1 MFFVPIRIKKIEYET
16 HTASEWREKMNK
28 SKNARERFLN
38 RKLSYKISAAT
49 GVLLAALLALL
60 IIISSIIS
68 ASFLSKSIKGEF
80 EGVAAQNGVIVQNI
94 LTTATNCA
102 DILQNYI
109 VNKYNERNRTGY
121 SGRTE
126 KSEVYDIYLQE
137 INKQLEEF
145 IISIARTTAISN
157 DKIAGVG
164 VFFEPNAFDT
174 SIKDYTIYISEDD
187 PDTVQSYGAYEN
199 YGSMD
204 YYKDAATS
212 RMNCFTDPYYD
223 QGINMVSASFPI
235 VYKDKTY
242 GVILVNIDIDAF
254 SDLESSNP
262 TYPSMYVD
270 VLTSDSTMVYDS
282 ESTDYVGQRLTDLIP
297 SKEYAKIQAGIDTGK
312 SFSVS
317 TKKDDGTHVVRFY
330 SPINACGQ
338 TWWAASALSQ
348 FDLTRNTIILVA
360 LMVVI
365 ALITLGLIITISR
378 RLTAKYLEPID
389 GVVNVANELS
399 NGNFSASVNVVYE
412 DEIGKLSKT
421 FVDMS
426 ARLKETIADIT
437 NGLKEMAS
445 GNFNLT
451 TKVEHVGDF
460 KEIENAL
467 TAVVVD
473 LSKTLTEINEVAEMV
488 SANASQ
494 LSDGAQSI
502 TEGATDQA
510 SSVEELQSTIE
521 TVTEQVNK
529 NAENAGSAND
539 MAKVVGTDIMASN
552 DDMQQVVQA
561 MDTISEAANQ
571 ISGIINTINDIAS
584 QTNLLALNASIEAAR
599 AGDEGRGFAVV
610 ATQVGNL
617 ASQSAAAAKSS
628 SDLII
633 QTLNAVESGKKMVD
647 QTAAKL
653 IESVDKT
660 RLLVDNI
667 DAISK
672 ASAEQADALSQIAQ
686 AADQIAAV
694 IQENTAM
701 AEESSASSEELAA
714 QAEKLKNL
722 VGAFKLLEK
731 QPNNNQV

>member
-1 MFFVPIRIKKIEYET
+1 
-16 HTASEWREKMNK
+16 MNK
-28 SKNARERFLN
+28 GKNAKERFLN

-60 IIISSIIS
+60 IIISSGIS
-68 ASFLSKSIKGEF
+68 ASFLNKSIKRDF
-80 EGVAAQNGVIVQNI
+80 EGVAAQNGIMVQNV

-378 RLTAKYLEPID
+378 RLTAKYLKPID

-421 FVDMS
+421 FADMS

-473 LSKTLTEINEVAEMV
+473 LSKTLTEINEAAEMV

>member
-137 INKQLEEF
+137 INKQIEEF

-157 DKIAGVG
+157 DKITGVG

-199 YGSMD
+199 YGSQD

-212 RMNCFTDPYYD
+212 QMNSFTDPYYD
-223 QGINMVSASFPI
+223 HGINMVSASFPI

-242 GVILVNIDIDAF
+242 GVILVDINVDAF
-254 SDLESSNP
+254 DDLESSDSS
-262 TYPSMYVD
+262 YPSMYVD
-270 VLTSDSTMVYDS
+270 ILTSDSTMVYDS

-297 SKEYAKIQAGIDTGK
+297 SNEYAKIQAGIDTGK

-348 FDLTRNTIILVA
+348 FDLIRDTIILVA

-399 NGNFSASVNVVYE
+399 NGNFSASVNFVYE
-412 DEIGKLSKT
+412 DEIGELSKT
-421 FVDMS
+421 FADMS

-473 LSKTLTEINEVAEMV
+473 LSKTLTEINEAAEMV

-647 QTAAKL
+647 RTAAKL

-660 RLLVDNI
+660 NLLVDNI

-672 ASAEQADALSQIAQ
+672 ASAEQADALNQIAQ

-731 QPNNNQV
+731 

>member
-1 MFFVPIRIKKIEYET
+1 
-16 HTASEWREKMNK
+16 MNK
-28 SKNARERFLN
+28 GKNAKERFLN

-60 IIISSIIS
+60 IIISSCIS
-68 ASFLSKSIKGEF
+68 ASFLNKSIKRDF
-80 EGVAAQNGVIVQNI
+80 EGVAAQNGIMVQNV

-421 FVDMS
+421 FADMS

-473 LSKTLTEINEVAEMV
+473 LSKTLTEINEAAEMV

-647 QTAAKL
+647 RTAAKL

-660 RLLVDNI
+660 NLLVDNI

-731 QPNNNQV
+731 

>member
-28 SKNARERFLN
+28 CKNARERFLN

-60 IIISSIIS
+60 IIISSGIS

-137 INKQLEEF
+137 INKQIEEF

-157 DKIAGVG
+157 DKITGVG

-223 QGINMVSASFPI
+223 HGINMVSASFPI

-242 GVILVNIDIDAF
+242 GVILVDINVDAF
-254 SDLESSNP
+254 DDLESSDSS
-262 TYPSMYVD
+262 YPSMYVD
-270 VLTSDSTMVYDS
+270 ILTSDSTMVYDS

-297 SKEYAKIQAGIDTGK
+297 SNEYAKIQAGIDTGK

-348 FDLTRNTIILVA
+348 FDLIRDTIILVA

-399 NGNFSASVNVVYE
+399 NGNFSASVNFVYE
-412 DEIGKLSKT
+412 DEIGELSKT
-421 FVDMS
+421 FADMS

-473 LSKTLTEINEVAEMV
+473 LSKTLTEINEAAEMV

-647 QTAAKL
+647 RTAAKL

-660 RLLVDNI
+660 NLLVDNI

-731 QPNNNQV
+731 

>member
-1 MFFVPIRIKKIEYET
+1 
-16 HTASEWREKMNK
+16 MNK
-28 SKNARERFLN
+28 CKNAKERFLN

-60 IIISSIIS
+60 IIISSGIS
-68 ASFLSKSIKGEF
+68 ASFLNKSIKRDF
-80 EGVAAQNGVIVQNI
+80 EGVAAQNGIMVQNV

-137 INKQLEEF
+137 INKQIEEF

-157 DKIAGVG
+157 DKITGVG

-199 YGSMD
+199 YGSQD

-212 RMNCFTDPYYD
+212 QMNSFTDPYYD
-223 QGINMVSASFPI
+223 HGINMVSASFPI

-242 GVILVNIDIDAF
+242 GVILVDINVDAF
-254 SDLESSNP
+254 DDLESSDSS
-262 TYPSMYVD
+262 YPSMYVD
-270 VLTSDSTMVYDS
+270 ILTSDSTMVYDS

-297 SKEYAKIQAGIDTGK
+297 SNEYAKIQAGIDTGK

-348 FDLTRNTIILVA
+348 FDLIRDTIILVA

-399 NGNFSASVNVVYE
+399 NGNFSASVNFVYE
-412 DEIGKLSKT
+412 DEIGELSKT
-421 FVDMS
+421 FADMS

-451 TKVEHVGDF
+451 TKVEYVGDF

-473 LSKTLTEINEVAEMV
+473 LSKTLTEINEAAEMV

-561 MDTISEAANQ
+561 MDTISEATNQ

-647 QTAAKL
+647 RTAAKL

-660 RLLVDNI
+660 NLLVDNI

-731 QPNNNQV
+731 

>member
-1 MFFVPIRIKKIEYET
+1 
-16 HTASEWREKMNK
+16 MNK
-28 SKNARERFLN
+28 GKNAKERFLN

-49 GVLLAALLALL
+49 GVLLATLLALL
-60 IIISSIIS
+60 IIISSGIS
-68 ASFLSKSIKGEF
+68 ASFLNKSIKRDF
-80 EGVAAQNGVIVQNI
+80 EGVAAQNGIMVQNV

-365 ALITLGLIITISR
+365 ALITLGLIITISG

-421 FVDMS
+421 FADMS

-510 SSVEELQSTIE
+510 SSVEELQSTVE

-529 NAENAGSAND
+529 NAENAGSEI
-539 MAKVVGTDIMASN
+539 G
-552 DDMQQVVQA
+552 
-561 MDTISEAANQ
+561 
-571 ISGIINTINDIAS
+571 
-584 QTNLLALNASIEAAR
+584 R
-599 AGDEGRGFAVV
+599 AHV
-610 ATQVGNL
+610 
-617 ASQSAAAAKSS
+617 
-628 SDLII
+628 
-633 QTLNAVESGKKMVD
+633 
-647 QTAAKL
+647 
-653 IESVDKT
+653 
-660 RLLVDNI
+660 
-667 DAISK
+667 
-672 ASAEQADALSQIAQ
+672 
-686 AADQIAAV
+686 
-694 IQENTAM
+694 
-701 AEESSASSEELAA
+701 
-714 QAEKLKNL
+714 
-722 VGAFKLLEK
+722 
-731 QPNNNQV
+731 

>member
-1 MFFVPIRIKKIEYET
+1 
-16 HTASEWREKMNK
+16 MNK
-28 SKNARERFLN
+28 CKNAKERFLN

-60 IIISSIIS
+60 IIISSGIS
-68 ASFLSKSIKGEF
+68 ASFLNKSIKRDF
-80 EGVAAQNGVIVQNI
+80 EGVAAQNGIMVQNV

-421 FVDMS
+421 FADMS

-437 NGLKEMAS
+437 NGLNEMAS

>member
-1 MFFVPIRIKKIEYET
+1 
-16 HTASEWREKMNK
+16 MNK
-28 SKNARERFLN
+28 GKNAKERFLN

-60 IIISSIIS
+60 IIISSGIS
-68 ASFLSKSIKGEF
+68 ASFLNKSIKRDF
-80 EGVAAQNGVIVQNI
+80 EGVAAQNGIMVQNV

-348 FDLTRNTIILVA
+348 FDLTRDTIILVA

-399 NGNFSASVNVVYE
+399 NGNFSASVNFVYE
-412 DEIGKLSKT
+412 DEIGELSKT
-421 FVDMS
+421 FADMS

-451 TKVEHVGDF
+451 TKMEHVGDF

-473 LSKTLTEINEVAEMV
+473 LSKTLTEINEAAEMV

-529 NAENAGSAND
+529 NAENAGSANN

>member
-1 MFFVPIRIKKIEYET
+1 
-16 HTASEWREKMNK
+16 MNK
-28 SKNARERFLN
+28 GKNAKERFLN

-60 IIISSIIS
+60 IIISSGIS
-68 ASFLSKSIKGEF
+68 ASFLNKSIKRDF
-80 EGVAAQNGVIVQNI
+80 EGVAAQNGIMVQNV

-199 YGSMD
+199 YGSQD

-212 RMNCFTDPYYD
+212 QMNSFTDPYYD
-223 QGINMVSASFPI
+223 HGINMVSASFPI

-242 GVILVNIDIDAF
+242 GVILVDINVDAF
-254 SDLESSNP
+254 DDLESSDSS
-262 TYPSMYVD
+262 YPSMYVD
-270 VLTSDSTMVYDS
+270 ILTSDSTMVYDS

-297 SKEYAKIQAGIDTGK
+297 SNEYAKIQAGIDTGK

-348 FDLTRNTIILVA
+348 FDLIRDTIILVA

-399 NGNFSASVNVVYE
+399 NGNFSASVNFVYE
-412 DEIGKLSKT
+412 DEIGELSKT
-421 FVDMS
+421 FADMS

-529 NAENAGSAND
+529 NAENADSAND